1 MSHLSWLNPTPHAIA
16 VYASR
21 PASPPEPRATLA
33 TKRALLLTWAGLAP
47 AGSHQLRPGAL
58 IRSPHQRGR
67 TAMADAETERL
78 GGLEVDQ
85 RLVLVG
91 YSSPGSSP
99 FRMRPAYCGGE
110 SGGKSRA
117 TRRAVCPGTKGSMK
131 KLGCAPPKLESRGQT
146 SEQSAAN

>member
-1 MSHLSWLNPTPHAIA
+1 MMRQQFA
-16 VYASR
+16 VSAAPASR
-21 PASPPEPRATLA
+21 LQTPRPLIPRKALPDGSRAGSDHPSGLMHRST
-33 TKRALLLTWAGLAP
+33 RALA
-47 AGSHQLRPGAL
+47 SI

-99 FRMRPAYCGGE
+99 FRIRP
-110 SGGKSRA
+110 
-117 TRRAVCPGTKGSMK
+117 
-131 KLGCAPPKLESRGQT
+131 
-146 SEQSAAN
+146 